1 MELSEL
7 IKERRLASAK
17 AAPKVD
23 DEETIFE
30 KVSSKYKEKTPD
42 LTKET
47 SMKKTKLKPDVS
59 DGELDAISAR
69 QKAKMSD
76 YPEDMEMEMKPKRFR
91 DIDDRVIKR
100 LKVREEEADILRD
113 KGIPEWKIQERLWME
128 RD

>member
-17 AAPKVD
+17 AAPKE
-23 DEETIFE
+23 EETVFE
-30 KVSSKYKEKTPD
+30 KVSSKYKEKTPE
-42 LTKET
+42 LTKEA

-76 YPEDMEMEMKPKRFR
+76 YPEDMEMKPNRFR

-100 LKVREEEADILRD
+100 LKEREEEADILRG